1 MFRPPPTQLA
11 PPGSPDRT
19 VQDRA
24 RTMPLWQESSIACA
38 GYVFHFFPYEA
49 KLYFQDFVPDVPGFL
64 DLLQDMSSFNPSRR
78 ISLTVALDRLKVL
91 KSQTPSQVLSQV
103 KETEL
108 YVYEII
114 PRSFFRTLFE
124 VISTGRLMF
133 ACRFVW
139 ASFQKW

>member
-64 DLLQDMSSFNPSRR
+64 DLCGTRSVESVEVAD
-78 ISLTVALDRLKVL
+78 SLSGAVAGQSDRAICV
-91 KSQTPSQVLSQV
+91 
-103 KETEL
+103 
-108 YVYEII
+108 
-114 PRSFFRTLFE
+114 
-124 VISTGRLMF
+124 
-133 ACRFVW
+133 
-139 ASFQKW
+139 